1 MIIIKTDLIWS
12 LNMQYI
18 QIQSDPFVVMNPQQ
32 SNNQQTTHSVAQ
44 IINSES

>member
-1 MIIIKTDLIWS
+1 MR
-12 LNMQYI
+12 YI

-32 SNNQQTTHSVAQ
+32 ANNEETRRLVAQ